1 MNSRETNRW
10 GRRLVEA
17 YRALGRQ
24 SLATTSGRRRAG
36 NAFTYALA
44 IALGISMLV
53 PFLWMISTSLMDEFE
68 VFQFPPRLVPSDPV
82 WSNYPNALT
91 AVPFGR
97 FFLNSAVMSLFIVSG
112 HLITASTA
120 GYAFARLRFPG
131 RDKVFI
137 LFLANL
143 MVPIIVLLIPRFLL
157 VNALGWVDTY
167 AGLIVTEL
175 VGVWGIFLMRQYFL
189 SIPRELEDAAR
200 IDGANEWHVFWRV
213 ALPLAKPAIATVAL
227 FSFVETWKSFLWPL
241 IVTRSMAMRPVEVG
255 IAAFHSLYFSNWPY
269 QMAAAV
275 TAVIPILIL
284 FLFTQRYF
292 VQGIQLAGLKY

>member
-1 MNSRETNRW
+1 MNLRETNRW
-10 GRRLVEA
+10 GRRLAEA

-24 SLATTSGRRRAG
+24 SLATASGRRRAG
-36 NAFTYALA
+36 NTLTYVLA
-44 IALGISMLV
+44 IALGFSMLV

-68 VFQFPPRLVPSDPV
+68 VFRFPPRLVPSDPV

-131 RDKVFI
+131 RDKLFI

-275 TAVIPILIL
+275 TAVIPILLL